1 MSIRLHLMVSV
12 GLVLLLVIAAAGGM
26 LHVTIAQSQAAA
38 QIDVA
43 GRQQGLVQRLA
54 KEVLAY
60 ARGKKTDDAARIKA
74 TMAQIEKGATALA
87 SGGKVAMADGVERDV
102 PALDD
107 AQALGL
113 ARKLVELWAPLKEA
127 CQKVIDTEGGD
138 VASVDKAVALTT
150 DVDAGAG
157 ALFARLLSVGASTLG
172 RLEAIEAVIITLG
185 VLAGI
190 VALEIGRRITNAV
203 VKLTEKSDAIS
214 QGQVDLPIDV
224 PGPAEIGSLGKSLDR
239 MRISLKKSME
249 MLQKRQAGA

>member
-1 MSIRLHLMVSV
+1 MSIRLHLLVSV

-54 KEVLAY
+54 KEALLY
-60 ARGKKTDDAARIKA
+60 ARSKKADDAARLKV
-74 TMAQIEKGATALA
+74 TMAQLEKGASALA
-87 SGGKVAMADGVERDV
+87 GGGKVAMADGVERDLA
-102 PALDD
+102 ALDD

-113 ARKLVELWAPLKEA
+113 ARKQLELWTPLKEA
-127 CQKVIDTEGGD
+127 CLRLVDAEGADVAALDKVI
-138 VASVDKAVALTT
+138 ASSAEVE
-150 DVDAGAG
+150 AGAG

-172 RLEAIEAVIITLG
+172 RLEAIEAVVITLG

-249 MLQKRQAGA
+249 MLQKRQSGA